1 MFACFVLSSQA
12 DLEFAG
18 AITDLDKRNI
28 ALCGCG
34 TVGSGVASLLL
45 EEDGAAGERFGP
57 GLRLKYILDARVE
70 EVRADIDAPSRL
82 VITADQSAVLQDDDV
97 DVVVELFGGI
107 DAAKELIE
115 QALYAGK
122 DVVTANKALLAE
134 HGDELYK
141 LARECGRSIA
151 FEASV
156 AGGIPIISAVR
167 DDLVAN
173 RIQSVYG
180 ILNGTCNYVLT
191 RMTKENLSYQE
202 ALDEA
207 QEKGYAEADPT
218 LDVEGLDSAHKLAVL
233 ARLAFGMNVNL
244 DDIACEGIS
253 EVAVDDLNYAR
264 RLGYS
269 LKLLAVGMRSQDG
282 IDLRVHPTLLRHSHP
297 LSAVSGAYNAVCVH
311 GDMVGETVFT
321 GLGAGRNPTASAV
334 VADIYRVALGT
345 YGQTFRTLN
354 RFGELPDAAMVPFE
368 DVMTRYYFRLG
379 CLDRPG
385 VLAQVAGIMGEEDI
399 SISSCIQQDLPAEG
413 EEHVPVVFMT
423 HKAREG
429 DVQQALRRINK
440 LECIDGSRTHML
452 RVQDI

>member
-1 MFACFVLSSQA
+1 M
-12 DLEFAG
+12 
-18 AITDLDKRNI
+18 DKRNI

-45 EEDGAAGERFGP
+45 EENGAAAQRFGS
-57 GLRLKYILDARVE
+57 GLKLKYILDARVSE
-70 EVRADIDAPSRL
+70 IEARLDPPMEVTVTDDRP
-82 VITADQSAVLQDDDV
+82 AVLQDEDV

-107 DAAKELIE
+107 DAARELIE
-115 QALYAGK
+115 QALRAGK

-134 HGDELYK
+134 HGDQLFK
-141 LARECGRSIA
+141 LARECDRSIA

-156 AGGIPIISAVR
+156 GGGIPIISAVR

-173 RIQSVYG
+173 RIESIYG

-191 RMTKENLSYQE
+191 RMTGENLSYEE
-202 ALDEA
+202 ALKGA

-218 LDVEGLDSAHKLAVL
+218 LDVEGIDSAHKLAVL
-233 ARLAFGMNVNL
+233 ARLAFGVKVDL

-253 EVAVDDLNYAR
+253 DVTVEDLEYAR
-264 RLGYS
+264 QLGYS
-269 LKLLAVGMRSQDG
+269 LKLLAVGMRTDGG
-282 IDLRVHPTLLRHSHP
+282 IDLRVHPTLLRHDHP
-297 LSAVSGAYNAVCVH
+297 LSAVSGAFNAVCVH
-311 GDMVGETVFT
+311 SDMVGETVFT

-345 YGQTFRTLN
+345 YRQTFGALN
-354 RFGELPDAAMVPFE
+354 RFGELPDAPMVPFE
-368 DVMTRYYFRLG
+368 DVVTRCYFRLG
-379 CLDRPG
+379 CLDQPG

-399 SISSCIQQDLPAEG
+399 SIASCIQQDLPAEG

-423 HKAREG
+423 HQAREG
-429 DVQQALRRINK
+429 DVEKALQRINR
-440 LECIDGSRTHML
+440 LDCIDGSCTHML